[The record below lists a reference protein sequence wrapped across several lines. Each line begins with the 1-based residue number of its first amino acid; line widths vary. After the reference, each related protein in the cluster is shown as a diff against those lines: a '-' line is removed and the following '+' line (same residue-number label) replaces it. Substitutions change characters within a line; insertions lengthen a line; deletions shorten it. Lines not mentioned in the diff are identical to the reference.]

1 MAQIAVVQRESEKLR
16 NMLPAAISHDVRTP
30 LAPGQMQSVKAIADV
45 ARQHNALVSNRLDR
59 ARLQTDTARLKSDWQ
74 TV

>member
-59 ARLQTDTARLKSDWQ
+59 ARLQSGTTRLKSDWQ